1 MIAGKN
7 GVTAKTTK
15 NILFGA
21 GTIHKGLKY
30 TTGSGWNFAETL
42 VGATSGGSKLS
53 IVPEVYDVP
62 VDGADVLIKGLRVKT
77 GEKATLEVNLIELS
91 ADVIAAAVMG
101 AIANTSD
108 VTGYDLIESKPDI
121 EVGDYWDNIAFVG
134 KMLNNTPVIAIF
146 DNALC
151 TTGFETEGKNK
162 EGAVGKYTF
171 ECHGDPDSDMDK
183 LPWHLYYPKAEGAA
197 AASTV
202 AATEEP
208 TAEE

>member
-7 GVTAKTTK
+7 GVTADTVK

-30 TTGSGWNFAETL
+30 TEGSGWNFAESC

-62 VDGADVLIKGLRVKT
+62 VDGADVFVKGLRVKT
-77 GEKATLEVNLIELS
+77 GEKATMEVNLIELS
-91 ADVIAAAVMG
+91 ADVIAAAAMG
-101 AIANTSD
+101 AIGTSD
-108 VTGYDLIESKPDI
+108 VEGYDKIESKADI
-121 EVGDYWDNIAFVG
+121 AVGDYWDNIAFVG
-134 KMLNNTPVIAIF
+134 KMLNNTPVIAIL

-151 TTGFETEGKNK
+151 TTGFEQEGKNK

-171 ECHGDPDSDMDK
+171 ECHADPESDMDK
-183 LPWHLYYPKAEGAA
+183 LPWRIYYPK
-197 AASTV
+197 
-202 AATEEP
+202 
-208 TAEE
+208 TA

>member
-7 GVTAKTTK
+7 GVTADTVK

-30 TTGSGWNFAETL
+30 EGSAWNFEATL

-62 VDGADVLIKGLRVKT
+62 VDGADVLVKGLRVKT
-77 GEKATLEVNLIELS
+77 GEKATLEVNFIELS
-91 ADVIAAAVMG
+91 TEVIAAAAMG
-101 AIANTSD
+101 VAGTSD
-108 VTGYDLIESKPDI
+108 VTGYDMIESKPDI
-121 EVGDYWDNIAFVG
+121 EIGDYLENIAFVG
-134 KMLNNTPVIAIF
+134 KMLNNQPVIAIL

-151 TTGFETEGKNK
+151 TTGFEQEGKNK

-171 ECHGDPDSDMDK
+171 ECHADPASDMDK
-183 LPWHLYYPKAEGAA
+183 LPWRIYYPK
-197 AASTV
+197 V
-202 AATEEP
+202 
-208 TAEE
+208 TA

>member
-7 GVTAKTTK
+7 GVTADTVK

-30 TTGSGWNFAETL
+30 TESSWNFAESL

-62 VDGADVLIKGLRVKT
+62 VDGADVLTMGLRVKT
-77 GEKATLEVNLIELS
+77 GEKATLEVNFIELS
-91 ADVIAAAVMG
+91 TEVIAAAAMG
-101 AIANTSD
+101 VAGTSD
-108 VTGYDLIESKPDI
+108 VTGYDMIESKPDI
-121 EVGDYWDNIAFVG
+121 EIGDYWENIAFVG
-134 KMLNNTPVIAIF
+134 KMLNNQPVIAIL

-151 TTGFETEGKNK
+151 TTGFEQEGKNK

-171 ECHGDPDSDMDK
+171 ECHADPASDMDK
-183 LPWHLYYPKAEGAA
+183 LPWRIYYPKA
-197 AASTV
+197 
-202 AATEEP
+202 
-208 TAEE
+208 TA

>member
-7 GVTAKTTK
+7 GVTANTTK

-21 GTIHKGLKY
+21 GTIHKGLKH
-30 TTGSGWNFAETL
+30 TDGTWNFAESL

-62 VDGADVLIKGLRVKT
+62 VDGADVFVKNLRVKT

-91 ADVIAAAVMG
+91 ADVIAAAAMG
-101 AIANTSD
+101 AIGESD
-108 VTGYDLIESKPDI
+108 LEGYDMIESKPDI
-121 EVGDYWDNIAFVG
+121 TEGDYWENIAFVG
-134 KMLNNTPVIAIF
+134 KMLNNTPVIAIL

-151 TTGFETEGKNK
+151 TTGFEQEGKNK

-171 ECHGDPDSDMDK
+171 ECHADPDSDMDK
-183 LPWHLYYPKAEGAA
+183 LPWRIYYPKA
-197 AASTV
+197 V
-202 AATEEP
+202 
-208 TAEE
+208 

>member
-7 GVTAKTTK
+7 GVTANTTK

-21 GTIHKGLKY
+21 GTIHKGLKQ
-30 TTGSGWNFAETL
+30 TTGTWNFAESL

-62 VDGADVLIKGLRVKT
+62 VDGADVLVKGLRVKT
-77 GEKATLEVNLIELS
+77 GEKATLEVNFIELS
-91 ADVIAAAVMG
+91 TDVIAAAAMG
-101 AIANTSD
+101 AVGESD
-108 VTGYDLIESKPDI
+108 VTGYALIESKADI

-134 KMLNNTPVIAIF
+134 KMLNNKPVIAIL

-171 ECHGDPDSDMDK
+171 ECHADPDTDMDK
-183 LPWHLYYPKAEGAA
+183 LPWRIYYPEG
-197 AASTV
+197 T
-202 AATEEP
+202 
-208 TAEE
+208 

>member
-7 GVTAKTTK
+7 GVTANTTK

-21 GTIHKGLKY
+21 GTIHKGLNQ
-30 TTGSGWNFAETL
+30 TTGTWNFAESL

-62 VDGADVLIKGLRVKT
+62 VDGADVLVKGLRVKT
-77 GEKATLEVNLIELS
+77 GEKATLEVNFIELS
-91 ADVIAAAVMG
+91 TDVIAAAAMG
-101 AIANTSD
+101 AVGESD
-108 VTGYDLIESKPDI
+108 VKGYALIESKADI

-134 KMLNNTPVIAIF
+134 KMLNNKPVIAIL

-171 ECHGDPDSDMDK
+171 ECHADPDTDMDM
-183 LPWHLYYPKAEGAA
+183 LPWRIYYPEG
-197 AASTV
+197 T
-202 AATEEP
+202 
-208 TAEE
+208 

>member
-7 GVTAKTTK
+7 GVTADTVK

-21 GTIHKGLKY
+21 GTIHRGLKHE
-30 TTGSGWNFAETL
+30 GNAWNFEATL

-62 VDGADVLIKGLRVKT
+62 VDGADVLVKGLRVKT
-77 GEKATLEVNLIELS
+77 GEKATLEVNFIELS
-91 ADVIAAAVMG
+91 TDVIAAAAMG
-101 AIANTSD
+101 AVSTASD
-108 VTGYDLIESKPDI
+108 VTGYALIESKADI
-121 EVGDYWDNIAFVG
+121 EIGDYWENIAFVG
-134 KMLNNTPVIAIF
+134 KMLNNKPVIAIL

-171 ECHGDPDSDMDK
+171 ECHADPDTDMDK
-183 LPWHLYYPKAEGAA
+183 LPWRIYYPEGA
-197 AASTV
+197 
-202 AATEEP
+202 
-208 TAEE
+208 

>member
-7 GVTAKTTK
+7 GVTADTVK

-21 GTIHKGLKY
+21 GTIHRGLKY
-30 TTGSGWNFAETL
+30 EGSAWNYEATL

-62 VDGADVLIKGLRVKT
+62 VDGADVLVKGLRVKT
-77 GEKATLEVNLIELS
+77 GEKATLEVNFIELS
-91 ADVIAAAVMG
+91 TDVIAAAAMG
-101 AIANTSD
+101 AVSTESD
-108 VTGYDLIESKPDI
+108 VTGYALIQSKADI
-121 EVGDYWDNIAFVG
+121 GIGDYWENIAFVG
-134 KMLNNTPVIAIF
+134 KMLNNKPVIAIL

-171 ECHGDPDSDMDK
+171 ECHADPDTDMDK
-183 LPWHLYYPKAEGAA
+183 LPWRIYYPEGA
-197 AASTV
+197 
-202 AATEEP
+202 
-208 TAEE
+208 

>member
-7 GVTAKTTK
+7 GVTAETTK

-21 GTIHKGLKY
+21 GTIHRGLKH
-30 TTGSGWNFAETL
+30 TGGTWNFEESL

-62 VDGADVLIKGLRVKT
+62 VDGADVLVKGLRVKT
-77 GEKATLEVNLIELS
+77 GEKATLEVNFIELS
-91 ADVIAAAVMG
+91 TDVIAAAAMG
-101 AIANTSD
+101 VLGESD
-108 VTGYDLIESKPDI
+108 VTGYDMIESKPDI

-134 KMLNNTPVIAIF
+134 KMLNNQPVIAIL

-171 ECHGDPDSDMDK
+171 ECHADASGDMDK
-183 LPWHLYYPKAEGAA
+183 LPWRIYYPQGA
-197 AASTV
+197 
-202 AATEEP
+202 
-208 TAEE
+208 

>member
-7 GVTAKTTK
+7 GVTAETTK

-21 GTIHKGLKY
+21 GTIHRDLKH
-30 TTGSGWNFAETL
+30 TGGTWNFEESL

-62 VDGADVLIKGLRVKT
+62 VDGADVLVKGLRVKT
-77 GEKATLEVNLIELS
+77 GEKATLEVNFIELS
-91 ADVIAAAVMG
+91 TDVIAAAAMG
-101 AIANTSD
+101 VLGKSD
-108 VTGYDLIESKPDI
+108 VTGYDMIESKPDI
-121 EVGDYWDNIAFVG
+121 EVGDYWGNIAFVG
-134 KMLNNTPVIAIF
+134 KMLNNQPVIAIL

-171 ECHGDPDSDMDK
+171 ECHADASGDMDK
-183 LPWHLYYPKAEGAA
+183 LPWRIYYPQGA
-197 AASTV
+197 
-202 AATEEP
+202 
-208 TAEE
+208 

>member
-7 GVTAKTTK
+7 GVTEKTAK

-30 TTGSGWNFAETL
+30 TEGSGWNFAESC

-62 VDGADVLIKGLRVKT
+62 VDGADVFVKGLRVKT

-91 ADVIAAAVMG
+91 ADVIAAAAMG
-101 AIANTSD
+101 AIGASD
-108 VTGYDLIESKPDI
+108 AEGYDMIESKADI
-121 EVGDYWDNIAFVG
+121 AVGDYWDNIAFVG
-134 KMLNNTPVIAIF
+134 KMLNNTPVIAIL

-151 TTGFETEGKNK
+151 TTGFEQEGKNK

-171 ECHGDPDSDMDK
+171 ECHADPESDMDK
-183 LPWHLYYPKAEGAA
+183 LPWRIYYPK
-197 AASTV
+197 
-202 AATEEP
+202 
-208 TAEE
+208 TA

>member
-7 GVTAKTTK
+7 GVTADTVK

-30 TTGSGWNFAETL
+30 EGSAWNFEETL

-62 VDGADVLIKGLRVKT
+62 VDGADVLVKGLRVKT
-77 GEKATLEVNLIELS
+77 GEKATLEVNFIELS
-91 ADVIAAAVMG
+91 TDVIAAAAMG
-101 AIANTSD
+101 TVGTASD
-108 VTGYDLIESKPDI
+108 VTGYALIESKADI
-121 EVGDYWDNIAFVG
+121 EIGDYWENIAFVG
-134 KMLNNTPVIAIF
+134 KMLNNKPVIAIL

-151 TTGFETEGKNK
+151 TTGFEQEGKNK

-171 ECHGDPDSDMDK
+171 ECHADPDTDMDK
-183 LPWHLYYPKAEGAA
+183 LPWRIYYPQGA
-197 AASTV
+197 
-202 AATEEP
+202 
-208 TAEE
+208 